1 MTTAPRPPRPSLTL
15 SSTVLDAPDAAE
27 LADFYRRLLGW
38 EPVQQEPDWVKL
50 LPPGGGP
57 GLSFQTEKAY
67 TPPTWPA
74 SLKAGGNQL
83 TMLHLDF
90 EVTDLEAGVAHAVAE
105 GATPAEFQ
113 PQHDVRVLFDPA
125 GHPFCLFVRDQ
136 VPGGTPAISP
146 EWVAEQ
152 ARDIRTQDPLVAEA
166 VTPDRRETTEEPERG
181 PGDGVPV

>member
-1 MTTAPRPPRPSLTL
+1 MTRRPSIIL

-38 EPVQQEPDWVKL
+38 EPVQEEPDWVKI
-50 LPPGGGP
+50 LPPGGGA

-67 TPPTWPA
+67 VPPVWPA
-74 SLKAGGNQL
+74 SPGDQMM
-83 TMLHLDF
+83 MLHLDF
-90 EVTDLEAGVAHAVAE
+90 EVTNLEDGVAHAVAE

-113 PQHDVRVLFDPA
+113 PQHDVRVLFDPV

-136 VPGGTPAISP
+136 VPGEAAISP

-152 ARDIRTQDPLVAEA
+152 TREIAGRDRVTAQDA
-166 VTPDRRETTEEPERG
+166 VTPDSRTARPAEP
-181 PGDGVPV
+181 DAAS